1 MRAYLLAGV
10 AALMLSGAASAQTIN
25 APQNGLGVNDSENTI
40 NAPRGGDANQAQGQG
55 QGQLQGQ
62 LQGQAQGQGQDQGQ
76 QQAAVSIAGAASRS
90 DSASSSTSSV
100 SGVAA
105 TVSGVESQS
114 RSSSDLANNASQSV
128 TVQGDNYQRAPVS
141 TAFAVGAAGVGE
153 GMCRFGPGVGY
164 QGITG
169 GATLSL
175 PIFSDKLCKQLA
187 ADGAN
192 IRKAAAIAAIAGNEA
207 AVQWLSAKDA
217 DVNAAVTL
225 ARKNAALAAGAQ

>member
-25 APQNGLGVNDSENTI
+25 APQNGLGVNNSENTI
-40 NAPRGGDANQAQGQG
+40 LAPRGGDANQAQG

-76 QQAAVSIAGAASRS
+76 SQAAIAAAGAASRS
-90 DSASSSTSSV
+90 DSASSSAATV
-100 SGVAA
+100 SGISAA
-105 TVSGVESQS
+105 VSGVESQS

-128 TVQGDNYQRAPVS
+128 TVHGDNYQRAPVS

-175 PIFSDKLCKQLA
+175 PLFSDKLCKDLA
-187 ADGAN
+187 RDGGL

-225 ARKNAALAAGAQ
+225 ARKNAELAKSAQ